1 MKSLLALLATLV
13 LAFAPA
19 RLAHATSSLLFD
31 ADGYSVN
38 LEIGYDKRPVIGS
51 VVIRQ
56 PGDKDDRLVPRQRVR
71 VEEFD
76 TQRKRLKLHYTATDE
91 APGIP
96 SFTLVMTETEAV
108 LTLEGR
114 RIVSKANWHM

>member
-31 ADGYSVN
+31 GDGYSLN

-51 VVIRQ
+51 VFIYQ
-56 PGDKDDRLVPRQRVR
+56 PGDKGRLVPRQRVR

-96 SFTLVMTETEAV
+96 SFTLVMTGTEA
-108 LTLEGR
+108 TLMVEGR
-114 RIVSKANWHM
+114 RIVSEANWAM

>member
-31 ADGYSVN
+31 GDGYSLN

-51 VVIRQ
+51 VFIYQ
-56 PGDKDDRLVPRQRVR
+56 SGDKGRLVPRQQVR

-96 SFTLVMTETEAV
+96 SFTLVMTGTEA
-108 LTLEGR
+108 TLMVDGR
-114 RIVSKANWHM
+114 RIVSEANWAM

>member
-1 MKSLLALLATLV
+1 MKSLLALLAASV

-19 RLAHATSSLLFD
+19 RLAHATSSLRFEGG
-31 ADGYSVN
+31 GYSLN

-51 VVIRQ
+51 VFIYQ
-56 PGDKDDRLVPRQRVR
+56 PGDKGQAAPRQRVR

-76 TQRKRLKLHYTATDE
+76 TQRKRLKLHYTATDK

-96 SFTLVMTETEAV
+96 SFTLVMNETEAT
-108 LTLEGR
+108 LTVRGR
-114 RIVSKANWHM
+114 RIVSKANWQM

>member
-1 MKSLLALLATLV
+1 MKSLLALLVTLV

-31 ADGYSVN
+31 GDGYSLN

-51 VVIRQ
+51 VFIYQ
-56 PGDKDDRLVPRQRVR
+56 PGDKGQVVPRQRVR

-76 TQRKRLKLHYTATDE
+76 TQRKRLKLRYTATDE

-96 SFTLVMTETEAV
+96 SFTLVMTASEAV